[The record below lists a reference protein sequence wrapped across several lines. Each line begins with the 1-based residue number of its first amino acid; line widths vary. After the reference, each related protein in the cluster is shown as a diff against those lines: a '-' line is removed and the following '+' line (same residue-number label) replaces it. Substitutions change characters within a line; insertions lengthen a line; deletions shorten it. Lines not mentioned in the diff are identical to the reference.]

1 MNNWIIVIAIIVA
14 VIALLVCCFR
24 YIKKKIRNKV
34 INITTDIITE
44 TTGKYLDE
52 KTASKVN
59 YATNITAET
68 LKKGDA
74 MKTVAKKGLE
84 IAFSAAK
91 KNLRQ

>member
-1 MNNWIIVIAIIVA
+1 MIIAIAILVA

-34 INITTDIITE
+34 IDITTDIITE

-59 YATNITAET
+59 YATSITAET

-74 MKTVAKKGLE
+74 MKTVARKGLE
-84 IAFSAAK
+84 IAVSAAK
-91 KNLRQ
+91 KRHFHRP

>member
-1 MNNWIIVIAIIVA
+1 MSNWIITIAIFVA

-24 YIKKKIRNKV
+24 YIKKKIRNKG
-34 INITTDIITE
+34 IDITTDIITE